1 MPVKHDLYADLSI
14 TKDELGKQRSQD
26 AKLNKLVDDYEAI
39 DADIVKVEDGS
50 TSDVSDDELK
60 KLKERRLL
68 AKDKIVEHLP
78 SR

>member
-14 TKDELGKQRSQD
+14 TKDELSKQRSQD
-26 AKLNKLVDDYEAI
+26 AQLNKLVSDYEAI

-50 TSDVSDDELK
+50 TNDVSDDELK
-60 KLKERRLL
+60 KLKEKRLL